1 MLIEFDPAKDAA
13 NVAKHGVPL
22 IEAAQLDWKNV
33 LVWEDRRRDYGELR
47 QVALAVLNGRLYAA
61 AFVDRGEV
69 RRIVSLRKAN
79 LREINR
85 YEAETDSTD

>member
-1 MLIEFDPAKDAA
+1 M
-13 NVAKHGVPL
+13 
-22 IEAAQLDWKNV
+22 
-33 LVWEDRRRDYGELR
+33 
-47 QVALAVLNGRLYAA
+47 ALAVWNERLYAA

-85 YEAETDSTD
+85 YEAEQADSTD